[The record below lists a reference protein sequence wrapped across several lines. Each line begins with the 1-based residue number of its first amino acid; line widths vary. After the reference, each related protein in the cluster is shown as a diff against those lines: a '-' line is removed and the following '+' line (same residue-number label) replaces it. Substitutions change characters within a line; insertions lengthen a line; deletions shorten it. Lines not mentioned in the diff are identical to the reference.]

1 MIVALWP
8 KGGLAPRAL
17 ITMMRCPFGTNR
29 PWYRHRRAPCG
40 YRTEEQELHLH
51 SQGRYLGF
59 DGSFVNK
66 NEPLFVV
73 FPADYFGVGQKRVHF
88 GKLVF
93 VDHFVRSIQR
103 AIHRRWGVPAPMLGK
118 FKWQELINGELCTI
132 SRWLQV
138 IDVISTRRGV
148 WVTAALRLQRFFRR
162 RMYERKRWPLVVADA
177 MEIAKCYARGA
188 GRFVRRSEI
197 EASWLESMMIRDC
210 LWKGSANRQAH
221 LTKEMT
227 RRRRVKE
234 RTPEQQLPE
243 QQLQGNYAR
252 VMAT

>member
-1 MIVALWP
+1 MNRGACNVVP
-8 KGGLAPRAL
+8 YFRPCRPR
-17 ITMMRCPFGTNR
+17 
-29 PWYRHRRAPCG
+29 RRV
-40 YRTEEQELHLH
+40 TETQRQHLYL
-51 SQGRYLGF
+51 QGRHLGF
-59 DGSFVNK
+59 DGSFVNVGEK
-66 NEPLFVV
+66 LFVV
-73 FPADYFGVGQKRVHF
+73 WPPERFGESVYVDSFERTIVGGYFGRMRVPFELPSPF
-88 GKLVF
+88 GGYTKCC
-93 VDHFVRSIQR
+93 
-103 AIHRRWGVPAPMLGK
+103 
-118 FKWQELINGELCTI
+118 LIY
-132 SRWLQV
+132 V
-138 IDVISTRRGV
+138 VDVISTRRGV

-188 GRFVRRSEI
+188 GRFVRTSEI
-197 EASWLESMMIRDC
+197 EASWLESIMIRDY